1 MIRRPRAVLDVSELP
16 DVCFGPRDIMWW
28 GTVGFMLI
36 EGFTLVLCAVV
47 YVYLQQNFAAWP
59 PPGTPRPSLGI
70 PTVQVAVMLASLPV
84 AAWTKRSAYAFDL
97 QRVRIGLTSAAVI
110 GAVCVGLRAA
120 ELLVSLN
127 VKWDTNAYGSAQWLV
142 VGSHATLLLIEW
154 VETIGLALLF
164 WLAPVE
170 RKHFSDG
177 VDAVDYWYFMVA
189 AWIPLAV
196 LCYLV
201 PRWI

>member
-1 MIRRPRAVLDVSELP
+1 MIRRPRAALDLSELP
-16 DVCFGPRDIMWW
+16 DTCFGPADIMWW
-28 GTVGFMLI
+28 GTVSFMLI

-59 PPGTPRPSLGI
+59 PPGTPLPSLGA
-70 PTVQVAVMLASLPV
+70 PVAQVAVMLASLPV
-84 AAWTKRSAYAFDL
+84 ARWIDRSAHAFDL
-97 QRVRIGLTSAAVI
+97 QRVRIGLIIASLI
-110 GAVCVGLRAA
+110 GAVSVGIRAV

-127 VKWDTNAYGSAQWLV
+127 VRWDTNAYGSAQWLV
-142 VGSHATLLLIEW
+142 IGSHSTLLLIEW
-154 VETIGLALLF
+154 AEVVGIALMF
-164 WLAPVE
+164 WLAPLE
-170 RKHFSDG
+170 RKHFSD
-177 VDAVDYWYFMVA
+177 VADAVAYWYFMVA

>member
-1 MIRRPRAVLDVSELP
+1 MRRPRAVLDVSELP

-36 EGFTLVLCAVV
+36 EGFTLALCAVV

-59 PPGTPRPSLGI
+59 PPGTPRPALGI
-70 PTVQVAVMLASLPV
+70 PTVQVLVMVASLPV
-84 AAWTKRSAYAFDL
+84 AMWTKRSAYAFDL
-97 QRVRIGLTSAAVI
+97 RRVRIGMTTASLI

-120 ELLVSLN
+120 ELIVSLN
-127 VKWDTNAYGSAQWLV
+127 VKWDTNAYGSAQWLM
-142 VGSHATLLLIEW
+142 VGSHSTLMLIELA
-154 VETIGLALLF
+154 ETVGIALLF

-170 RKHFSDG
+170 RKHFSD
-177 VDAVDYWYFMVA
+177 VADAVDYWYFMVCT
-189 AWIPLAV
+189 WIPLFV
-196 LCYLV
+196 LSFLV

>member
-1 MIRRPRAVLDVSELP
+1 MMRRPRAVFDVSELP

-47 YVYLQQNFAAWP
+47 FVYLQQNFAAWP
-59 PPGTPRPSLGI
+59 PPGTPRPSLGGPI
-70 PTVQVAVMLASLPV
+70 AQVVVMLASLPV
-84 AAWTKRSAYAFDL
+84 ARWTDRSAHAFDL
-97 QRVRIGLTSAAVI
+97 GRVRIGMTLASLI
-110 GAVCVGLRAA
+110 GAICVGIRTV

-127 VKWDTNAYGSAQWLV
+127 VRWDTNAYGSAQWLV
-142 VGSHATLLLIEW
+142 VGSHSTLLIIEW
-154 VETIGLALLF
+154 AEVVGITLMF
-164 WLAPVE
+164 WLAPIE
-170 RKHFSDG
+170 RKHFSD
-177 VDAVDYWYFMVA
+177 VSDAVAYWYFMVGT
-189 AWIPLAV
+189 WIPLAV

>member
-1 MIRRPRAVLDVSELP
+1 VIRRPRAVLDVSELP

-59 PPGTPRPSLGI
+59 PPGIPRPSLGA
-70 PTVQVAVMLASLPV
+70 PTAQVAVMLASLPV
-84 AAWTKRSAYAFDL
+84 AAWIKRSAYAFDL
-97 QRVRIGLTSAAVI
+97 SRVRVGLIVASSI
-110 GAVCVGLRAA
+110 GAVCVALRAA
-120 ELLVSLN
+120 ELLVSLH

-142 VGSHATLLLIEW
+142 IGSHSTLLLIEW
-154 VETIGLALLF
+154 AETVGLTLLF

-170 RKHFSDG
+170 RKHFSDAA
-177 VDAVDYWYFMVA
+177 DAVDYWYFMVA
-189 AWIPLAV
+189 VWIPLAV
-196 LCYLV
+196 LCYVV